1 MSESPYPYKMT
12 ISLNVLNH
20 LGLNLYSNIPAV
32 LAEVIANAWDA
43 DATEVEVEFD
53 KENKTIII
61 TDNGIGMDS
70 HAINEKYLLVGYEKR
85 KVDGI
90 ETQRGRRPM
99 GRKGIGKLSLFAIAD
114 KILVYSKQIGKPGV
128 ALSLD
133 SNKIKEAIEKESA
146 SSQSIYRP
154 KSLSFDNVILNNGTK
169 IIIANLKTKRFG
181 FTKASILGLRR
192 RLARRFSL
200 IEDDFKMIVDGT
212 EVGLLDRD
220 YFDKAQFIFQYGKY
234 DYSAHCPNLDIDDIS
249 KSKVSYNRQSKFD
262 RNGREKENGIYGISG
277 WIATAH
283 SSTDLGKGVDEDDNL
298 NKITLLI
305 RGKVAQ
311 EDILQEY
318 NIGSMITK
326 YMYGEIHADFLD
338 SDDKEDITT
347 SSRQKIIEDDPRYQA
362 LKSFLK
368 GELNYII
375 GETNKLK
382 DKQGTK
388 RAFSLHGNIK
398 MWFDDLHG
406 DHQKAAKKLFGRIN
420 QLPIND
426 ENEKR
431 RLFVSSILA
440 FESLKL
446 RNLLHRLESIS
457 LENLSALRDVF
468 IQLDDLEANAYY
480 QVAKQRLEVVKK
492 LEKLVDIKAKEKFL
506 QEHLYS
512 HLWLLDASW
521 ERATNTEYMEK
532 TMKKALGKIAN
543 SLTQKE
549 KNARVDVYYATTGNK
564 HVIIEL
570 KKSDKQ
576 LSTLDFIQQI
586 ENYHT
591 ATLKILDEL
600 GKSNEPIEIICVVGR
615 ELKDWNNP
623 RGREKSTDMLKS
635 LDARIAMYGSLINN
649 AQKQYQDY
657 IDGSNE
663 AGRIYRLIASIEED
677 DLVALTSA

>member
-1 MSESPYPYKMT
+1 MANSPYKMT

-53 KENKTIII
+53 KGNKTIIV
-61 TDNGIGMDS
+61 TDNGIGMDL

-85 KVDGI
+85 KVDGTV
-90 ETQRGRRPM
+90 TQRGRRPM

-114 KILVYSKQIGKPGV
+114 KILVYSKQTDKPGV

-133 SNKIKEAIEKESA
+133 SNEIKDAIEKESP
-146 SSQSIYRP
+146 SSQSIYKP
-154 KSLSFDNVILNNGTK
+154 KSLIFDNAVVNNGTK
-169 IIIANLKTKRFG
+169 IIIADLKTKKFG
-181 FTKASILGLRR
+181 FTQASISGLRK

-200 IEDDFKMIVDGT
+200 IEDDFKMIVDGN
-212 EVGLLDRD
+212 EVGLHDRD

-234 DYSAHCPNLDIDDIS
+234 DYSTHCQNLDSDNS
-249 KSKVSYNRQSKFD
+249 AKSKVPYNRQSKFD
-262 RNGREKENGIYGISG
+262 SKGKESQNGIYDISG

-283 SSTDLGKGVDEDDNL
+283 SSADLGKGVDEDDNL

-368 GELNYII
+368 GELKYVIS
-375 GETNKLK
+375 ETNKLK
-382 DKQGTK
+382 DKQGTQT
-388 RAFSLHGNIK
+388 AFSMHENIK
-398 MWFDDLHG
+398 KWFGDLHE
-406 DHQKAAKKLFGRIN
+406 DHQRAAKKLFGRIN

-457 LENLSALRDVF
+457 LENLPALRDVF

-480 QVAKQRLEVVKK
+480 QTAKQRLEVVKK
-492 LEKLVDIKAKEKFL
+492 LENLIDMPAQEKFL

-512 HLWLLDASW
+512 HLWLIDPSW
-521 ERATNTEYMEK
+521 ERATSTEYMEK

-543 SLTQKE
+543 SLTKEE

-600 GKSNEPIEIICVVGR
+600 GKSNEPVEIICVVGR

-623 RGREKSTDMLKS
+623 RGRQKSIDMLKAV
-635 LDARIAMYGSLINN
+635 DARIEMYTSLINN

-677 DLVALTSA
+677 DLAVLTSA